1 MGSYSSINYIGNL
14 ALNFCQRIGA
24 ATTIEQVESLGTEG
38 LYAVT
43 YAVSTYQEILGEMG
57 DECTDCPA
65 IEVTKGAKKVTLYNP
80 EKVEFMKK

>member
-1 MGSYSSINYIGNL
+1 MTMKKISLIL
-14 ALNFCQRIGA
+14 AVLCCCISMKAQN
-24 ATTIEQVESLGTEG
+24 V
-38 LYAVT
+38 
-43 YAVSTYQEILGEMG
+43 G